1 MKKTKNYLAHG
12 LICHCIN
19 INKSMLFEIFEEKES
34 QVHSYCRNFPF
45 LFHHAKNAEL
55 FSADGTRYID
65 FFAGA
70 GAINYGHNNPYIKKA
85 IMDYLLE
92 DNVIHALD
100 MYTVAKQDFLKSFD
114 KLILKPRNLSYK
126 VMCCG
131 STGTNAVEAALK
143 LARKNTK
150 RNHIISFHGAFHGM
164 TLGSLACTGER
175 YAREGAGVPLGDVSF
190 APYSHQLGGW
200 KQSLSYLEYLLSD
213 DHSGVPLPAAI
224 ILETV
229 QAEGGVNVADIE
241 WLKGIRHICDKFGIL
256 MICDDIQV
264 GNGRTGSFF
273 SFERAGIVPD
283 IVVLSKSISGFGIPM
298 SLLLIKPQYD
308 IFGPAEHN
316 GTWRGIQLA
325 FVGAKAAF
333 EYYTASRLDSIVKDN
348 EKTIKDYLTHEIL
361 PIDSRLQ
368 IRGIGMIWGIDF
380 SAINCTLSKCVMQAC
395 VDKNLII
402 ERAGS
407 FDSVLK
413 ILPPL
418 TIEQENL
425 LNGLEIIKSSIKKDI
440 NH

>member
-1 MKKTKNYLAHG
+1 M
-12 LICHCIN
+12 
-19 INKSMLFEIFEEKES
+19 FEIFEEKES
-34 QVHSYCRNFPF
+34 QVHSYCRNFPI
-45 LFHHAKNAEL
+45 LFHQAKNAEL

-85 IMDYLLE
+85 IMDYLSE

-100 MYTVAKQDFLKSFD
+100 MYTVAKQDFLKSFVD
-114 KLILKPRNLSYK
+114 LILQPRQLNYK

-150 RNHIISFHGAFHGM
+150 RTHIISFHGAFHGM
-164 TLGSLACTGER
+164 TIGSLACTGER
-175 YAREGAGVPLGDVSF
+175 YAREGAGIPLGDVTF

-200 KQSLSYLEYLLSD
+200 KQSLSYLDYLLSD

-229 QAEGGVNVADIE
+229 QAEGGVNVADVE
-241 WLKGIRHICDKFGIL
+241 WLKGIRRLCDKFGIL

-273 SFERAGIVPD
+273 SFERAGIIPD
-283 IVVLSKSISGFGIPM
+283 IVILSKSISGFGIPM
-298 SLLLIKPQYD
+298 SLLLIKPEYD

-333 EYYTASRLDSIVKDN
+333 EYYNTNRLDLLVKDR
-348 EKTIKDYLTHEIL
+348 EKIIEDYLANEIL
-361 PIDSRLQ
+361 AIDSRLQ

-380 SAINCTLSKCVMQAC
+380 SAINYSLSKRVMEAC
-395 VDKNLII
+395 VNNHLII

-407 FDSVLK
+407 FDTVLK

-418 TIEQENL
+418 TIGQENL
-425 LNGLEIIKSSIKKDI
+425 LKGLEIIKDCVKKVVCL
-440 NH
+440 

>member
-1 MKKTKNYLAHG
+1 M
-12 LICHCIN
+12 
-19 INKSMLFEIFEEKES
+19 FEIFEEKES
-34 QVHSYCRNFPF
+34 QVHSYCRNFPI

-85 IMDYLLE
+85 IMDYLSE

-100 MYTVAKQDFLKSFD
+100 MYTVAKQDFLKSFAD
-114 KLILKPRNLSYK
+114 LILQPRQLNYK

-150 RNHIISFHGAFHGM
+150 RTHIISFHGAFHGM
-164 TLGSLACTGER
+164 TLGSLACTGEK
-175 YAREGAGVPLGDVSF
+175 YAREGAGIPLGDVTF
-190 APYSHQLGGW
+190 MPYSHQLGGW
-200 KQSLSYLEYLLSD
+200 KQSLSYLEYVLSD
-213 DHSGVPLPAAI
+213 DHSGVPIPAAI

-241 WLKGIRHICDKFGIL
+241 WLKGIRNLCDKFGIL

-298 SLLLIKPQYD
+298 SLLLIKPEYD

-333 EYYTASRLDSIVKDN
+333 EYYNVNRLDLIVKDN
-348 EKTIKDYLTHEIL
+348 EKTIENYLMNEIQS
-361 PIDSRLQ
+361 IDSRLQ
-368 IRGIGMIWGIDF
+368 VRGIGMIWGIDF
-380 SAINCTLSKCVMQAC
+380 SAINCTLSKRVMQSC
-395 VDKNLII
+395 VDEKLII

-418 TIEQENL
+418 TIEQGNL
-425 LNGLEIIKSSIKKDI
+425 LKGLEIIKTCIKKVI
-440 NH
+440 ANY